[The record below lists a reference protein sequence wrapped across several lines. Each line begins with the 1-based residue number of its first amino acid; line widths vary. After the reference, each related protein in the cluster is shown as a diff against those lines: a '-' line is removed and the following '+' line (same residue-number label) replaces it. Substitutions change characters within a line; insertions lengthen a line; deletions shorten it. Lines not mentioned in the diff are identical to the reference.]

1 MVHRLIHAPQI
12 ATADTSNLK
21 TIVYGGGPM
30 YVADLLDAMTVLGPK
45 LALIYGQGEA
55 PMTITGMD
63 TGMHIDDGHPRYR
76 EPTGQAGDTAP
87 AVDVRGVDVDDKP
100 PPPAKN

>member
-45 LALIYGQGEA
+45 LAQIYGQGEA

-63 TGMHIDDGHPRYR
+63 KGMHVDDGHPRYR
-76 EPTGQAGDTAP
+76 ERIGSAGVART
-87 AVDVRGVDVDDKP
+87 DDIGR
-100 PPPAKN
+100 ASCRERVCQYV